1 MHLQTQIH
9 SSGFNK
15 TYEHLA
21 FGWHSQIQI
30 KIQIQIQNKIQIQI
44 QIQSVKFAQGHIF
57 APFFNSHDHHYHHYK
72 SVRLSDILAE
82 AETTLCGTR
91 IS

>member
-9 SSGFNK
+9 SSGFNN

-30 KIQIQIQNKIQIQI
+30 KIQIQIPNKTQIQIQNKIQIQI
-44 QIQSVKFAQGHIF
+44 QIQSVKFVQGH
-57 APFFNSHDHHYHHYK
+57 HDHHYK

-82 AETTLCGTR
+82 AETTLCVTR